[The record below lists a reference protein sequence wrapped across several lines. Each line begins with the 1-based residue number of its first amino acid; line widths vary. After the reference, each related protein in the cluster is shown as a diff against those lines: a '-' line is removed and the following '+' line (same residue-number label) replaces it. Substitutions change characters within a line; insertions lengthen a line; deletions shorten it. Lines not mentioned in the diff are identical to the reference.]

1 MPISKRNNMMSRF
14 LWVFFFLLCFFVA
27 GFFQDGAAEESGL
40 VIGRMK
46 VTIMPEYDSRQVL
59 VIYEGKFK
67 DKDAFPAEVL
77 FILPKEVTK
86 LTDVCSLSPGGQHF
100 CQLYE
105 IKHEEDQSET
115 LVKLPYPDFFVDFQY
130 APFTPEAAKPRNF
143 GFELHP
149 AYPVELLEIH
159 IQKPYRSKDFLVSPA
174 SEDSYE
180 KRDFTY
186 VRYKRNDIKAGENLR
201 FNISYAKDDDKPSV
215 DIQFSPMAQ
224 PELVGTNRGGVLLA
238 VGVVVLTLLIS
249 TRFIRSKK

>member
-1 MPISKRNNMMSRF
+1 MKYLSGTF
-14 LWVFFFLLCFFVA
+14 LFLLYHLTAIFFLA
-27 GFFQDGAAEESGL
+27 EAAAAPGL

-67 DKDAFPAEVL
+67 DKDAFPSEAL

-105 IKHEEDQSET
+105 IKRKEDRSET
-115 LVKLPYPDFFVDFQY
+115 VVKLPYPDFFVDFQY
-130 APFTPEAAKPRNF
+130 APFTPEPGKARNF
-143 GFELHP
+143 VFDLQP
-149 AYPVELLEIH
+149 AYPVELLEVH
-159 IQKPYRSKDFLVSPA
+159 IQKPYRSKNFLLSPA
-174 SEDSYE
+174 SADLYE

-186 VRYKRNDIKAGENLR
+186 FRYKRNDIKNGEILK
-201 FNISYAKDDDKPSV
+201 FGISYLKDDDKPSV

-224 PELVGTNRGGVLLA
+224 PELMGAERGGVLLV
-238 VGVVVLTLLIS
+238 VGVVMLALLVS
-249 TRFIRSKK
+249 TRFIRSKKREN

>member
-1 MPISKRNNMMSRF
+1 M
-14 LWVFFFLLCFFVA
+14 
-27 GFFQDGAAEESGL
+27 

-67 DKDAFPAEVL
+67 DKDAFPSEAL

-105 IKHEEDQSET
+105 IKRKEDRSET
-115 LVKLPYPDFFVDFQY
+115 VVKLPYPDFFVDFQY
-130 APFTPEAAKPRNF
+130 APFTPEAGKPRNF
-143 GFELHP
+143 VFDLKP
-149 AYPVELLEIH
+149 AYPVELLEVH
-159 IQKPYRSKDFLVSPA
+159 IQKPYRSKDFLLSPA

-186 VRYKRNDIKAGENLR
+186 FRYKRNDIKNGEILK
-201 FNISYAKDDDKPSV
+201 FGISYLKDDDKPSV
-215 DIQFSPMAQ
+215 DVQFSPMAQ
-224 PELVGTNRGGVLLA
+224 PELMGAERGGVLLA
-238 VGVVVLTLLIS
+238 VGVITLALLVS
-249 TRFIRSKK
+249 TRFIRSKKKEN